1 MRNRWLRSLEV
12 HAAEVRRSDRCVQDR
27 IREAYD
33 GVRKADRP
41 GKRNRAASNCVG
53 EIARG
58 RYAAICRELNFAS
71 DSLDDIPDRDGLCA
85 LLKRVEAEAATAT
98 TGATQ
103 HQANGSI
110 EELRGKLL
118 QAARKVADGGRAGWP
133 TKFGDVIA
141 QATDG
146 KVTLEQ
152 LKNLTESDAPTLEAA
167 LNKIASVV

>member
-1 MRNRWLRSLEV
+1 MRNRRLRPLEV
-12 HAAEVRRSDRCVQDR
+12 RAAEIRRRDGCVQDR
-27 IREAYD
+27 IREAHD

-41 GKRNRAASNCVG
+41 GKRNRAASSGIERNC
-53 EIARG
+53 ADG

-85 LLKRVEAEAATAT
+85 LLKRVEAEVGTAT

-103 HQANGSI
+103 QLAHGSI

-118 QAARKVADGGRAGWP
+118 QAARKVADSGRPGWP

-146 KVTLEQ
+146 KVTLEP
-152 LKNLTESDAPTLEAA
+152 LKNLTDADAPVLEAA
-167 LNKIASVV
+167 LSKLAA